1 MRILIDECLPKRC
14 AKLILGHHV
23 STVPLAGWA
32 GKKNGE
38 LLRLMEANGYD
49 VFITADQNTQYQQNL
64 KNRRIA
70 VIVPALP
77 MLHMDHITPLVPK
90 LHKALEVIQ
99 PGAFV
104 VIREE

>member
-14 AKLILGHHV
+14 VNLISGHDV
-23 STVPLAGWA
+23 VTVPAVGWA

-38 LLRLMEANGYD
+38 LLRLMEADGYD

-64 KNRRIA
+64 SGRRIA
-70 VIVPALP
+70 IIVLALPAL
-77 MLHMDHITPLVPK
+77 HFDYISPLADK
-90 LHKALEVIQ
+90 IHAALAVIK

-104 VIREE
+104 VLRAE

>member
-14 AKLILGHHV
+14 VKLIIGHDV
-23 STVPLAGWA
+23 TTVPMLGWA

-38 LLRLMEANGYD
+38 LLQLMEKGGLD

-64 KNRRIA
+64 KGRRIA
-70 VIVPALP
+70 IIVLALPALR
-77 MLHMDHITPLVPK
+77 MDHILSLMDK
-90 LHKALEVIQ
+90 LHAALATVQ

-104 VIREE
+104 VIRK